1 MKKKLLILAG
11 DGIGPEVMN
20 EVKKI
25 IVWFN
30 KNKSTDFDI
39 TEELAGGISFDKH
52 GTPITDKVMKIA
64 LESDAVLLGA
74 VGGPKWDKLEFSKK
88 PERALLRL
96 RKDLELFANLRPAI
110 CFKELA
116 NASTLKP
123 EVVSDLD
130 IKVVKRPESLAQDTS
145 NVVTAVK
152 HAYHELKE
160 DYDIIILLQPTAPFR
175 TAKDLDAIVQIFEDN
190 ESVENIVSVVP
201 MDDIH
206 PARMYNMSFDKE
218 LIPFIPNT
226 ETLRRQD
233 LVPVYYRN
241 GCFYAIRTNAFFREN
256 AFMISNKR
264 AYVMDPNWLVN
275 IDTIRDFKLA
285 TVLYDDWKNEIAD
298 Y

>member
-1 MKKKLLILAG
+1 MRVLAIIPARGGSKGVPGKNIKTLGNKPLITHAVTCAKKA
-11 DGIGPEVMN
+11 
-20 EVKKI
+20 KKVTD
-25 IVWFN
+25 IVVT
-30 KNKSTDFDI
+30 TDS
-39 TEELAGGISFDKH
+39 EEIEK
-52 GTPITDKVMKIA
+52 
-64 LESDAVLLGA
+64 
-74 VGGPKWDKLEFSKK
+74 
-88 PERALLRL
+88 
-96 RKDLELFANLRPAI
+96 
-110 CFKELA
+110 
-116 NASTLKP
+116 
-123 EVVSDLD
+123 VVSDLG
-130 IKVVKRPESLAQDTS
+130 IKVIKRPKNLAKDDS

-285 TVLYDDWKNEIAD
+285 TVLYEDWKNEIAD